1 MSCVSNRIAQG
12 PWHLI
17 REFAG
22 IYQLDVNYSQ
32 IKSSCLA
39 SEIILAGRLSGAIT
53 NKKVIALR
61 GGIGRNPDR
70 FIKIVLKEIV
80 SSPFKKA
87 FYEEIANIMRCPHI
101 SIAEKTRCSK
111 TKNRCIKVV

>member
-1 MSCVSNRIAQG
+1 MSCVSHHIAQG

-22 IYQLDVNYSQ
+22 IYQLDVNYSKIQ
-32 IKSSCLA
+32 SNCLA
-39 SEIILAGRLSGAIT
+39 SEVILAGRLSGVLT

-70 FIKIVLKEIV
+70 FIKIVLKEVV

-87 FYEEIANIMRCPHI
+87 FYQEIANIMRSPSI
-101 SIAEKTRCSK
+101 SISEKNRFSR
-111 TKNRCIKVV
+111 TKNRCIKLV

>member
-1 MSCVSNRIAQG
+1 MSCVSQRIAQG

-32 IKSSCLA
+32 IQSSCLA

-61 GGIGRNPDR
+61 GVLGETPIG
-70 FIKIVLKEIV
+70 
-80 SSPFKKA
+80 SS
-87 FYEEIANIMRCPHI
+87 RSC
-101 SIAEKTRCSK
+101 
-111 TKNRCIKVV
+111 

>member
-1 MSCVSNRIAQG
+1 MTFDSHCIAQG

-22 IYQLDVNYSQ
+22 IYQLDVNYRQ
-32 IKSSCLA
+32 IQSSCLA
-39 SEIILAGRLSGAIT
+39 SEVILAGKLSGAIT

-70 FIKIVLKEIV
+70 FIKVVLKEVV

-87 FYEEIANIMRCPHI
+87 FYEEIANIMRSPHI
-101 SIAEKTRCSK
+101 SIVEKTRFSR

>member
-22 IYQLDVNYSQ
+22 IYQLDVYYNKIQSN
-32 IKSSCLA
+32 CLA
-39 SEIILAGRLSGAIT
+39 SEVILAGRLSGAIT
-53 NKKVIALR
+53 NRKVIALR

-87 FYEEIANIMRCPHI
+87 FYQEIANIMRCPHI

-111 TKNRCIKVV
+111 TKNRCIV

>member
-1 MSCVSNRIAQG
+1 MSCVSHHIAQG

-22 IYQLDVNYSQ
+22 IYQLDVNYKQ
-32 IKSSCLA
+32 IQSNCLA

-70 FIKIVLKEIV
+70 FIKIVLKEVV
-80 SSPFKKA
+80 SSPLKKA
-87 FYEEIANIMRCPHI
+87 FYQEIANIMRSPHI
-101 SIAEKTRCSK
+101 SIVEKPRFSR
-111 TKNRCIKVV
+111 TKKRCIKVV